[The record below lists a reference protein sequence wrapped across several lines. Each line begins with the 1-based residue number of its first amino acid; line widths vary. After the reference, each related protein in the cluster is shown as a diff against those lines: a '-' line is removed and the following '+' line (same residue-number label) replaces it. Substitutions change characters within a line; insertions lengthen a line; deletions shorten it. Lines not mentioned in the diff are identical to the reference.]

1 MSRLSKLV
9 TWLNNE
15 VEKDNKDLQEEK
27 SKFIS
32 EIKSIKKEDL
42 FKKEKL
48 TLWKRI
54 KKVLF

>member
-15 VEKDNKDLQEEK
+15 VSKDDKDLQVEK
-27 SKFIS
+27 LKFIS
-32 EIKSIKKEDL
+32 EIKSLKKEDL

-48 TLWKRI
+48 TLWQRI
-54 KKVLF
+54 KKVFF

>member
-15 VEKDNKDLQEEK
+15 ITKDDKDLQVEK

-42 FKKEKL
+42 FRKEKL

-54 KKVLF
+54 KKVFF